1 MPRAP
6 RELIPSGLYHVIG
19 RGTGGAHLFRGR
31 DDRSHFLRLL
41 GKTVLRLR
49 WSCLIYCLLGTHYHL
64 LLETPDANLD
74 RGMQALL
81 GPYAQA
87 FNRRH
92 GRFGHLVAE
101 RYTSLLVEG
110 EEHAL
115 GVFRYIALN
124 PVVAGLCESPEQ
136 WFWSSYGATIGMRT
150 PPAFLDT
157 ERVVSWFGR
166 PPAALKRLRCF
177 VEGSPRSRVGV

>member
-6 RELIPSGLYHVIG
+6 RELVPSGRYHVIG
-19 RGTGGAHLFRGR
+19 RGTGGGFLFR
-31 DDRSHFLRLL
+31 DAADRNHFLKLL
-41 GKTVLRLR
+41 VRSVNRFR
-49 WSCLIYCLLGTHYHL
+49 WSCLTYCLLGTHYHL
-64 LLETPDANLD
+64 LVETPEPNLD
-74 RGMQALL
+74 RGMHRLL

-101 RYTSLLVEG
+101 RYTALPVEG
-110 EEHAL
+110 EEQTL

-124 PVVAGLCESPEQ
+124 PVVAGVCKKPAQ
-136 WFWSSYGATIGMRT
+136 WLWSGYGATIGPRT
-150 PPAFLDT
+150 PPAFLDA

-166 PPAALKRLRCF
+166 PPAAWLRIREF
-177 VEGSPRSRVGV
+177 VEDSSPSHDGV